1 MEVKPIEKDQKF
13 RAGQSGFS
21 RYPTET
27 RTCYQCGE
35 KGHLSANCPR
45 RTRRVSLTQGTIEFV
60 GPEET
65 RPRVRLQG
73 NMGSVPSASGE
84 GLGADE
90 IGPDDSASQIGGAIL
105 GTMSVLGGVA
115 PKKALPPPPPP
126 PPQSGALVWHA
137 LVLDSHLRV

>member
-1 MEVKPIEKDQKF
+1 MEVRPIEKDQKF

-60 GPEET
+60 GPEENA
-65 RPRVRLQG
+65 PQG
-73 NMGSVPSASGE
+73 ATPGE
-84 GLGADE
+84 YGLGAL
-90 IGPDDSASQIGGAIL
+90 SF
-105 GTMSVLGGVA
+105 
-115 PKKALPPPPPP
+115 
-126 PPQSGALVWHA
+126 W
-137 LVLDSHLRV
+137 